1 MRIFRRRPIG
11 TDANEIA
18 MHVAK
23 HSGGSPIT
31 AIGTVIALV
40 FSAYSVWE
48 TSLKQAKL
56 EAYVTGVVTYTRDA
70 TDEYLAPVGGFEVF
84 AVPVTIAT
92 GTTLL
97 RASGS
102 VASRFSF
109 RPKRVPVQ
117 SIVVLVT
124 AISSEVRAETRMS
137 LSRSRSREGIVY
149 LSFRSNFDAFH
160 RVS

>member
-1 MRIFRRRPIG
+1 MSIFRRRPIG

-23 HSGGSPIT
+23 HSGGSRIT

-40 FSAYSVWE
+40 FSAYSLWE
-48 TSLKQAKL
+48 ASLKQAKL
-56 EAYVTGVVTYTRDA
+56 EAYVTGVGTYTRDA
-70 TDEYLAPVGGFEVF
+70 TDEYLAPGGGFLRG
-84 AVPVTIAT
+84 A
-92 GTTLL
+92 GDDRHRHNTTA
-97 RASGS
+97 RV

-117 SIVVLVT
+117 SIVDLVT